1 MASIDGAAAFR
12 QAEEDMIFVIDGTGQ
27 ADPAAY
33 TREMADGFCARLVR
47 KAKGRYWRGPT
58 LSGWETADIAR
69 HVKEAVVQWKGAAAQ
84 GEKLFLAGHSRGGAA
99 AIFAAQ
105 ALKPHGIEIDAM
117 FLFDAVDRT
126 VNFRSAQ
133 SIPGNV
139 RMCFHAMRDSSLA
152 YYYSDGVA
160 AARDKVAQCVG
171 LQAGRRPGAM
181 ESLLDSLLAKPPMPG
196 ECAEAIRAA
205 RRITEQD
212 HKMKIVMRSTTIRSA
227 EGVSIDFGNC
237 GTAAEGQCRLRKQH
251 FLGSHGAIGGA
262 PIVDERAPGLLI
274 DADRAAMASVDAWM
288 SAHMCEYG
296 VFSAGRIRE

>member
-1 MASIDGAAAFR
+1 
-12 QAEEDMIFVIDGTGQ
+12 MIFIIDGTGQ
-27 ADPAAY
+27 ADPDAY
-33 TREMADGFCARLVR
+33 AREMADGFCARLVR

-69 HVKEAVVQWKGAAAQ
+69 DVKEAVVQWKAGAQ
-84 GEKLFLAGHSRGGAA
+84 EGEKLFLAGHSRGGAA

-105 ALKPHGIEIDAM
+105 ALKAHHVEIDAM

-139 RMCFHAMRDSSLA
+139 KMCFHAMRDAALA
-152 YYYSDGVA
+152 HYYSDAVA
-160 AARDKVAQCVG
+160 AAREKVAQCVG
-171 LQAGRRPGAM
+171 LPAGRRPGAV
-181 ESLLDSLLAKPPMPG
+181 ESLLDSLLAKSPAPG
-196 ECAEAIRAA
+196 QCAQAIHAA
-205 RRITEQD
+205 RQVTEQD
-212 HKMKIVMRSTTIRSA
+212 HKMKIVMRSTTIRTA
-227 EGVSIDFGNC
+227 EGLSIDFGNC
-237 GTAAEGQCRLRKQH
+237 GTAAEGQCRLRKHH

-288 SAHMCEYG
+288 SAHMCQYG
-296 VFSAGRIRE
+296 VFAAGRIRE